1 MRKDAPLAV
10 EVPTPDRDSPGWVKV
25 GVIAAVG
32 FVIGVAW
39 PRVMGVKLG
48 PNAPGEAAAAAA
60 SAAASAKAA
69 GRAPEAPPASVNAK
83 SGVAG
88 APSSNASNASGATS
102 APGLGA
108 LSASATVPAGPPQ
121 VSVQRGSVI
130 ACKTSDGESKKGKEC
145 GTLAG
150 LDNVVPP
157 HLRKLATCSAADG
170 QTGKLSFVATAVFP
184 SGGLSWDVGKSSTVG
199 NVEGITNCLKTHFSG
214 VTATGIAHEHNRYTV
229 AYNVTFAPPL
239 EASPSKTDKTDKTAK
254 DGAMPPPDA
263 NRNAKDGSD
272 KADAPPAAA
281 GSEASVGWEVALVRD
296 VPKTG
301 GVVARLPRG
310 TKVKLGAIK
319 DGWYAI
325 KYGDGFA
332 SDGFVYRGAIGR

>member
-10 EVPTPDRDSPGWVKV
+10 EVPAPDRDSPGWVKV

-48 PNAPGEAAAAAA
+48 PSAPGEAAAA
-60 SAAASAKAA
+60 SAAASNKAA
-69 GRAPEAPPASVNAK
+69 GRAPEAPPASVTAK
-83 SGVAG
+83 SGLAG
-88 APSSNASNASGATS
+88 ATPTNAAS
-102 APGLGA
+102 APGSGA
-108 LSASATVPAGPPQ
+108 AAASAMVPAGPPQ
-121 VSVQRGSVI
+121 VSVQRGAVI
-130 ACKTSDGESKKGKEC
+130 ACKTTDGESKRGKEC
-145 GTLAG
+145 GSLPG

-157 HLRKLATCSAADG
+157 HLRKLATCSAAEG

-199 NVEGITNCLKTHFSG
+199 NLEGITTCLKTHFSG
-214 VTATGIAHEHNRYTV
+214 VTAVGVAHEHNRYTV
-229 AYNVTFAPPL
+229 AYNVTFAPAAV
-239 EASPSKTDKTDKTAK
+239 EAAAPKIAKDDKTAK
-254 DGAMPPPDA
+254 SGSSSLPDGTDK
-263 NRNAKDGSD
+263 NAKDDKSD
-272 KADAPPAAA
+272 KPDAPAAA
-281 GSEASVGWEVALVRD
+281 AGGEATVGWEVALVRD

-301 GVVARLPRG
+301 AVVARLPRG

-325 KYGDGFA
+325 KYGDGLT

>member
-10 EVPTPDRDSPGWVKV
+10 EVPAPDRDSPAWVKV

-69 GRAPEAPPASVNAK
+69 GRAPEAPPASMNAK
-83 SGVAG
+83 SGLAG
-88 APSSNASNASGATS
+88 APGSS
-102 APGLGA
+102 
-108 LSASATVPAGPPQ
+108 SASATPPPGSAAASATMAAGPPQ
-121 VSVQRGSVI
+121 VSVQRGAVI
-130 ACKTSDGESKKGKEC
+130 ACKTTDGESKKGKDC

-170 QTGKLSFVATAVFP
+170 QTGKLSFVATASFP

-199 NVEGITNCLKTHFSG
+199 NLEGITNCLKTHFSG
-214 VTATGIAHEHNRYTV
+214 VTAAGVAHEHNRYTV
-229 AYNVTFAPPL
+229 AYNVTFAPGAV
-239 EASPSKTDKTDKTAK
+239 EAAPTKIAK
-254 DGAMPPPDA
+254 DDKG
-263 NRNAKDGSD
+263 AKDDSADKNGKEDKSD
-272 KADAPPAAA
+272 KADAPAAAA

-301 GVVARLPRG
+301 SVVARLPRG

-325 KYGDGFA
+325 KYGDAFA

>member
-1 MRKDAPLAV
+1 MRKDPPLAV
-10 EVPTPDRDSPGWVKV
+10 ELPAPDRDSPAWVKV

-48 PNAPGEAAAAAA
+48 PSAPGEAAAAAA

-83 SGVAG
+83 SVPALG
-88 APSSNASNASGATS
+88 APSSSAMAIGSGA
-102 APGLGA
+102 
-108 LSASATVPAGPPQ
+108 ASAAVPAGPPQ

-145 GTLAG
+145 GGLAG

-157 HLRKLATCSAADG
+157 HLRKLATCSAAEG

-199 NVEGITNCLKTHFSG
+199 NLEGITSCLKTHFSG
-214 VTATGIAHEHNRYTV
+214 VTATGVAHEHNRYTV
-229 AYNVTFAPPL
+229 AYNVTFAPAAI
-239 EASPSKTDKTDKTAK
+239 EAAAPGKPDKADK
-254 DGAMPPPDA
+254 
-263 NRNAKDGSD
+263 NAKDDSADKNAKEDKSD
-272 KADAPPAAA
+272 APAAA
-281 GSEASVGWEVALVRD
+281 AGGEASVGWEVALVRD

-301 GVVARLPRG
+301 AVVARLPRG
-310 TKVKLGAIK
+310 SKVKIGAMK

-325 KYGDGFA
+325 KYGDAFS

>member
-1 MRKDAPLAV
+1 MRKDAPFAV
-10 EVPTPDRDSPGWVKV
+10 EVPSPDRDSPGWVKV

-88 APSSNASNASGATS
+88 APGSSAASASGATS

-108 LSASATVPAGPPQ
+108 LAASATVPAGPPQ

-130 ACKTSDGESKKGKEC
+130 ACKTTDGESKKGKEC

-170 QTGKLSFVATAVFP
+170 QTGKLSFVATAAFP

-199 NVEGITNCLKTHFSG
+199 NIEGITNCLKTHFSG
-214 VTATGIAHEHNRYTV
+214 VTATGVAHEHNRYTV

-239 EASPSKTDKTDKTAK
+239 EASSSKTDKIDKAAK
-254 DGAMPPPDA
+254 DGAMPAPDA
-263 NRNAKDGSD
+263 DKNAKDGSD

>member
-88 APSSNASNASGATS
+88 APSSNASNASNASGATS

-239 EASPSKTDKTDKTAK
+239 EASPSTTDKTDK
-254 DGAMPPPDA
+254 P
-263 NRNAKDGSD
+263 AKDGSD

>member
-1 MRKDAPLAV
+1 MRKDPPLAV
-10 EVPTPDRDSPGWVKV
+10 EVPAPDRDSPAWVKV

-48 PNAPGEAAAAAA
+48 PSAPGEAAAAAA

-83 SGVAG
+83 SAATA
-88 APSSNASNASGATS
+88 APSSSAMAT
-102 APGLGA
+102 
-108 LSASATVPAGPPQ
+108 ASAAAVPAGPPQ

-145 GTLAG
+145 GALAG

-157 HLRKLATCSAADG
+157 HLRKLATCSAAEG

-199 NVEGITNCLKTHFSG
+199 NLEGITNCLKTHFSG
-214 VTATGIAHEHNRYTV
+214 VTATGVAHEHNRYTV
-229 AYNVTFAPPL
+229 AYNVTFAPSAI
-239 EASPSKTDKTDKTAK
+239 EAAAPGKPDKADKNAKDEGSADKNAKDDKSDKTDA
-254 DGAMPPPDA
+254 
-263 NRNAKDGSD
+263 
-272 KADAPPAAA
+272 PAAA
-281 GSEASVGWEVALVRD
+281 AGGEASVGWEVALVRD

-301 GVVARLPRG
+301 AVVARLPRG
-310 TKVKLGAIK
+310 SKVKLGAMK

-325 KYGDGFA
+325 KYGDAFG
-332 SDGFVYRGAIGR
+332 SEGFVYRGAIGR

>member
-1 MRKDAPLAV
+1 MRKDPPLAV
-10 EVPTPDRDSPGWVKV
+10 EVPAPDRDSPAWVKV

-48 PNAPGEAAAAAA
+48 PSAPGEAAAAAA

-83 SGVAG
+83 SAPSG
-88 APSSNASNASGATS
+88 APSSSAMATGS
-102 APGLGA
+102 TA
-108 LSASATVPAGPPQ
+108 ASAAVPAGPPQ
-121 VSVQRGSVI
+121 ISVQRGSVI

-145 GTLAG
+145 GALAG

-157 HLRKLATCSAADG
+157 HLRKLATCSAAEG

-199 NVEGITNCLKTHFSG
+199 NLEGITNCLKTHFSG
-214 VTATGIAHEHNRYTV
+214 VTATGVAHEHNRYTV
-229 AYNVTFAPPL
+229 AYSVTFAPAAI
-239 EASPSKTDKTDKTAK
+239 EAAAPGKPDKADKK
-254 DGAMPPPDA
+254 DSADSA
-263 NRNAKDGSD
+263 DKNAKDDKTD
-272 KADAPPAAA
+272 KADAPAAAA
-281 GSEASVGWEVALVRD
+281 GGEASVGWEVALVRD

-301 GVVARLPRG
+301 AVVARLPRG
-310 TKVKLGAIK
+310 SKVKLGAMK

-325 KYGDGFA
+325 KYGDAFA

>member
-10 EVPTPDRDSPGWVKV
+10 EVPAPDRDSPGWVKV

-32 FVIGVAW
+32 FVIGIAW

-48 PNAPGEAAAAAA
+48 PNAPGEAAAAA
-60 SAAASAKAA
+60 SASAKAS
-69 GRAPEAPPASVNAK
+69 GRASEAPPASV
-83 SGVAG
+83 
-88 APSSNASNASGATS
+88 T
-102 APGLGA
+102 APGASAIGVG
-108 LSASATVPAGPPQ
+108 SASSTATVPAGPPQ
-121 VSVQRGSVI
+121 VSVMRGSVI
-130 ACKTSDGESKKGKEC
+130 ACKTTDGESKKGKEC
-145 GTLAG
+145 GTIAG

-157 HLRKLATCSAADG
+157 HLRKLATCSAAEG

-199 NVEGITNCLKTHFSG
+199 NLEGITNCLKTHFSG
-214 VTATGIAHEHNRYTV
+214 VTATGVAHEHNRYTV
-229 AYNVTFAPPL
+229 AYNVTFAPPVAV
-239 EASPSKTDKTDKTAK
+239 EAPPAKIAK
-254 DGAMPPPDA
+254 DDKPGALPPPDGA
-263 NRNAKDGSD
+263 EKNGKQDNSD
-272 KADAPPAAA
+272 KSDAPAAA

-301 GVVARLPRG
+301 SVVARLPRG

-325 KYGDGFA
+325 KFGDTFA

>member
-1 MRKDAPLAV
+1 MRKDAPFAV
-10 EVPTPDRDSPGWVKV
+10 EVPSPDRDSPAWVKV

-69 GRAPEAPPASVNAK
+69 GRAPDPGATPPGSVTTKIAGPTG
-83 SGVAG
+83 SG
-88 APSSNASNASGATS
+88 APSA
-102 APGLGA
+102 
-108 LSASATVPAGPPQ
+108 SASTAAVPAGPPQ
-121 VSVQRGSVI
+121 VNVQKGAVI
-130 ACKTSDGESKKGKEC
+130 ACKTADGESKKGKDC
-145 GTLAG
+145 GGLAG

-157 HLRKLATCSAADG
+157 HLRKLQTCSAAEG
-170 QTGKLSFVATAVFP
+170 QTGKLTFIATASFP
-184 SGGLSWDVGKSSTVG
+184 SGGLSWDVSKSSTVG
-199 NVEGITNCLKTHFSG
+199 NLEGITSCLKTHFSG
-214 VTATGIAHEHNRYTV
+214 VTAAGVAHEHTRYTV
-229 AYNVTFAPPL
+229 AYTATFAPAVAEP
-239 EASPSKTDKTDKTAK
+239 TTAK
-254 DGAMPPPDA
+254 VDKDKDDKADKAGADK
-263 NRNAKDGSD
+263 NAKDD
-272 KADAPPAAA
+272 KADKEPAAGA
-281 GSEASVGWEVALVRD
+281 GGEASVGWEVALVRD

-301 GVVARLPRG
+301 QVVARLPRG

-332 SDGFVYRGAIGR
+332 SEGFMYRGALGR

>member
-1 MRKDAPLAV
+1 MRKDGPLAV
-10 EVPTPDRDSPGWVKV
+10 EVPAPDRDSPGWVKV

-32 FVIGVAW
+32 FVIGIAW

-48 PNAPGEAAAAAA
+48 PSAPGEAAAAAA
-60 SAAASAKAA
+60 SASASAKGL
-69 GRAPEAPPASVNAK
+69 GRASDAPPASVTAK
-83 SGVAG
+83 TG
-88 APSSNASNASGATS
+88 APAASASSAPASGAS
-102 APGLGA
+102 A
-108 LSASATVPAGPPQ
+108 ASAAAPSGPPQ
-121 VSVQRGSVI
+121 ISVQRGSVLS
-130 ACKTSDGESKKGKEC
+130 CKTAEGESKKGKEC
-145 GTLAG
+145 GSLAG

-157 HLRKLATCSAADG
+157 HLRKLATCSAAEG
-170 QTGKLSFVATAVFP
+170 QTGKLSFVATAAFP

-199 NVEGITNCLKTHFSG
+199 NIEGITSCLKTHFSG
-214 VTATGIAHEHNRYTV
+214 VTATGVAHEHNRYTV

-239 EASPSKTDKTDKTAK
+239 ADASPKNDKPEKA
-254 DGAMPPPDA
+254 
-263 NRNAKDGSD
+263 D
-272 KADAPPAAA
+272 KADKNDKAESADKAKDDKSEKPDAPAAAA

-301 GVVARLPRG
+301 SVVARLPRG
-310 TKVKLGAIK
+310 TKVKLGPIK

>member
-1 MRKDAPLAV
+1 MRKDAPFAV
-10 EVPTPDRDSPGWVKV
+10 EVPSPDRDSPGWVKV

-83 SGVAG
+83 SVVAG
-88 APSSNASNASGATS
+88 APSSFASAATS
-102 APGLGA
+102 AT
-108 LSASATVPAGPPQ
+108 SATVPAGPPQ

-130 ACKTSDGESKKGKEC
+130 ACKTTDGESKKGKEC

-157 HLRKLATCSAADG
+157 HLRKLATCSAAEG
-170 QTGKLSFVATAVFP
+170 QTGKLSFVATAAFP

-199 NVEGITNCLKTHFSG
+199 NIEGITNCLKTHFSG

-239 EASPSKTDKTDKTAK
+239 ESSSSKTDKIAK
-254 DGAMPPPDA
+254 DGTMPSPDA
-263 NRNAKDGSD
+263 DKNAKDGSDKSDKSD

>member
-10 EVPTPDRDSPGWVKV
+10 EVPAPDRDSPGWVKV

-32 FVIGVAW
+32 FVIGIAW

-48 PNAPGEAAAAAA
+48 PSAPGEAAAAAA
-60 SAAASAKAA
+60 SASASAKAA
-69 GRAPEAPPASVNAK
+69 GRASEAPPASVTAK
-83 SGVAG
+83 TG
-88 APSSNASNASGATS
+88 ALAAPGTSATS
-102 APGLGA
+102 
-108 LSASATVPAGPPQ
+108 SASAVASAAIPPGPPQ

-130 ACKTSDGESKKGKEC
+130 ACKTADGETKKGKEC

-157 HLRKLATCSAADG
+157 HLRKLATCSAAEG

-199 NVEGITNCLKTHFSG
+199 NIEGITGCLKTHFSG
-214 VTATGIAHEHNRYTV
+214 VAAAGVAHEHNRYTV
-229 AYNVTFAPPL
+229 AYMVTFAPAAV
-239 EASPSKTDKTDKTAK
+239 EAAAPKSEKAAKSDKSDSAEKAK
-254 DGAMPPPDA
+254 DD
-263 NRNAKDGSD
+263 KSE
-272 KADAPPAAA
+272 KADAPAAA
-281 GSEASVGWEVALVRD
+281 VGSEASVGWEVALVRD

-301 GVVARLPRG
+301 SVVARLPRG

-325 KYGDGFA
+325 KYGDAFA

>member
-10 EVPTPDRDSPGWVKV
+10 DVPGPDRDSPGWVKV

-32 FVIGVAW
+32 FVIGIAW

-60 SAAASAKAA
+60 SASASAKAA
-69 GRAPEAPPASVNAK
+69 GRAPEAPPASVTVGAK
-83 SGVAG
+83 PGAG
-88 APSSNASNASGATS
+88 APSSS
-102 APGLGA
+102 AVVA
-108 LSASATVPAGPPQ
+108 ASAVVPAGPPQ
-121 VSVQRGSVI
+121 ITVLRGAVLT
-130 ACKTSDGESKKGKEC
+130 CKTTDGETKKGKEC
-145 GTLAG
+145 GGLAG

-157 HLRKLATCSAADG
+157 HLRKLATCSAAEG

-199 NVEGITNCLKTHFSG
+199 NVEGITSCLKTHFSG
-214 VTATGIAHEHNRYTV
+214 VTATGVAHEHNRYTV
-229 AYNVTFAPPL
+229 AYNVTFAPGL
-239 EASPSKTDKTDKTAK
+239 EAVAPKPDKSDKPEAGEK
-254 DGAMPPPDA
+254 
-263 NRNAKDGSD
+263 NAKDD
-272 KADAPPAAA
+272 KAEKPDPSAPPAPAA
-281 GSEASVGWEVALVRD
+281 GAGEASVGWEVALVRD

-310 TKVKLGAIK
+310 TKVRLGAIK

-325 KYGDGFA
+325 KFGENFA
-332 SDGFVYRGAIGR
+332 QDGFVYRGAIGR

>member
-10 EVPTPDRDSPGWVKV
+10 EVPAPDRDSPGWVKV

-32 FVIGVAW
+32 FVIGIAW

-48 PNAPGEAAAAAA
+48 PSAPGEAAAAAA

-83 SGVAG
+83 SAAAG
-88 APSSNASNASGATS
+88 APSNAT
-102 APGLGA
+102 
-108 LSASATVPAGPPQ
+108 SASATASGAAAVASAAVPSGPPQ
-121 VSVQRGSVI
+121 VTVQRGSVI
-130 ACKTSDGESKKGKEC
+130 ACKTTDGESKKGKEC
-145 GTLAG
+145 GTLTG
-150 LDNVVPP
+150 LDTVVPP
-157 HLRKLATCSAADG
+157 HLRKLATCSAAEG

-199 NVEGITNCLKTHFSG
+199 NIEGITSCLKTHFSG
-214 VTATGIAHEHNRYTV
+214 VTATGVAHEHNRYTV
-229 AYNVTFAPPL
+229 AYNVTFAPAAVVEP
-239 EASPSKTDKTDKTAK
+239 APGKIAKDDKSANAKDDSADKAK
-254 DGAMPPPDA
+254 DGP
-263 NRNAKDGSD
+263 SD
-272 KADAPPAAA
+272 KADTPAAAA

-301 GVVARLPRG
+301 SVVARLPRG
-310 TKVKLGAIK
+310 TKVKLGAMK

-325 KYGDGFA
+325 KYGDTFA